1 MDKVKRYATYLLV
14 IAGCGGLLFD
24 FGGTIIGPA
33 LPYIGP
39 ADENPGSLG
48 LFTTAQVSHLSSA
61 VVMCAALAC
70 LVAGWLTEKFGRK
83 LMMLVSAA
91 IAALACL
98 PICLFEGNYPMF
110 FLGRAMQGVAA
121 GFIGVVVPMYLAEC
135 LDANSR
141 GKGAGMFQLLDFIGI
156 TFCSIVGLVVV
167 HTIGAA
173 DDATVTAAQK
183 SLAWKTIFWSSAA
196 PAILFF
202 LGALGLKESPRW
214 LYNKFVKNIR
224 KASDLESMIREGEKL
239 LSDKSLDAVGVF
251 AREKKIICACIRKA
265 PAFKQAAVAALAAN
279 NGEVKAK
286 EILEEMIASD
296 EAEAA
301 EKAAL
306 QAAAKGDTL
315 FQRKYVLP
323 FCISLAVLICNQAIG
338 FNAIQYFSIPMF
350 MKAGLTQATAN
361 TANFIVW
368 LVPIPI
374 TALALWLVDRSG
386 RKTLLKVG
394 TAGMVVALAG
404 VATVFLLL
412 GRNAIAGGAVAG
424 WLTVAGIAL
433 FVASF
438 SVGPGVVVWLALS
451 ELMPS
456 RIRANGMAIA
466 LFVNQMVAFAIAD
479 AFLPWQKA
487 CGYPVVFYCL
497 AGAAFLYFLT
507 ATFLLPETKGKTLE
521 EIEEYFKTGK
531 MP

>member
-39 ADENPGSLG
+39 VEDNPGSLG
-48 LFTTAQVSHLSSA
+48 LFNTSEISHLSSA

-70 LVAGWLTEKFGRK
+70 LVAGWLTEKLGRK
-83 LMMLVSAA
+83 LMMLISAA
-91 IAALACL
+91 IAALACV
-98 PICLFEGNYPMF
+98 PICFCSELASFFGCSAYPYF
-110 FLGRAMQGVAA
+110 FVGRAMQGVAA

-156 TFCSIVGLVVV
+156 TFCSVVGLVVV
-167 HTIGAA
+167 HGIGAA
-173 DDATVTAAQK
+173 DDATVSAAK
-183 SLAWKTIFWSSAA
+183 KALAWKTIFWSSAA

-214 LYNKFVKNIR
+214 LYRRGR
-224 KASDLESMIREGEKL
+224 KDEALE
-239 LSDKSLDAVGVF
+239 
-251 AREKKIICACIRKA
+251 
-265 PAFKQAAVAALAAN
+265 ALAAN
-279 NGEVKAK
+279 NGEEKARGV
-286 EILEEMIASD
+286 LDEMIAAD

-301 EKAAL
+301 EKVAL
-306 QAAAKGDTL
+306 AAAAKGDTL

-350 MKAGLTQATAN
+350 MKAGLSQATAN
-361 TANFIVW
+361 AANFIVW

-386 RKTLLKVG
+386 RKTLLKIG
-394 TAGMVVALAG
+394 TMGMVVALAG
-404 VATVFLLL
+404 VATMFLFIER
-412 GRNAIAGGAVAG
+412 GMTGQFAG

-438 SVGPGVVVWLALS
+438 SIGPGVVVWLALS
-451 ELMPS
+451 ELMPG

-487 CGYPVVFYCL
+487 CGYAVVFYCL
-497 AGAAFLYFLT
+497 AFAAFLYFLT
-507 ATFLLPETKGKTLE
+507 AAFLLPETRGKTLE
-521 EIEEYFKTGK
+521 QIEEYFKTGR
-531 MP
+531 MPS

>member
-1 MDKVKRYATYLLV
+1 MDKVKRYAIYLLV

-70 LVAGWLTEKFGRK
+70 LAAGWLTEKFGRK
-83 LMMLVSAA
+83 MMMLVSAA
-91 IAALACL
+91 TAALACL
-98 PICLFEGNYPMF
+98 PICLVEGNYPMF

-173 DDATVTAAQK
+173 DDATVSVARK

-214 LYNKFVKNIR
+214 LYRRGR
-224 KASDLESMIREGEKL
+224 KEEAL
-239 LSDKSLDAVGVF
+239 
-251 AREKKIICACIRKA
+251 
-265 PAFKQAAVAALAAN
+265 AALAAN
-279 NGEVKAK
+279 NGEAKAK
-286 EILEEMIASD
+286 EILDEMIASD

-306 QAAAKGDTL
+306 AASAKGDTL

-323 FCISLAVLICNQAIG
+323 FCVSLAVLICNQAIG

-350 MKAGLTQATAN
+350 MKAGLSQATAN
-361 TANFIVW
+361 AANFIVW

-386 RKTLLKVG
+386 RKTLLKIG
-394 TAGMVVALAG
+394 TLGMVVALAG
-404 VATVFLLL
+404 VATMFLFIERGMTGLF
-412 GRNAIAGGAVAG
+412 AG
-424 WLTVAGIAL
+424 WATVAGIAL

-438 SVGPGVVVWLALS
+438 SIGPGVVVWLALS
-451 ELMPS
+451 ELMPG

-487 CGYPVVFYCL
+487 CGYSVVFYSL
-497 AGAAFLYFLT
+497 AFFAFLYFLT
-507 ATFLLPETKGKTLE
+507 AAFLLPETKGRTLE
-521 EIEEYFKTGK
+521 EIEK
-531 MP
+531 MWERKREV

>member
-1 MDKVKRYATYLLV
+1 MDKVKRYALYLLV

-39 ADENPGSLG
+39 TDENPGSLG

-83 LMMLVSAA
+83 MMMLVSAA
-91 IAALACL
+91 VAALACV
-98 PICLFEGNYPMF
+98 PICMTNGNYPMF

-173 DDATVTAAQK
+173 DDATVTVARK

-196 PAILFF
+196 PAVLFF

-214 LYNKFVKNIR
+214 LYRRGR
-224 KASDLESMIREGEKL
+224 KEEAL
-239 LSDKSLDAVGVF
+239 
-251 AREKKIICACIRKA
+251 
-265 PAFKQAAVAALAAN
+265 AALAAN
-279 NGEVKAK
+279 NGAEKAK
-286 EILEEMIASD
+286 EILDEMIAAD

-350 MKAGLTQATAN
+350 MKAGLSQATAN
-361 TANFIVW
+361 AANFIVW

-386 RKTLLKVG
+386 RKTLLKIG
-394 TAGMVVALAG
+394 TLGMVIALVG
-404 VATVFLLL
+404 VATMFLFLEKETVAKGL
-412 GRNAIAGGAVAG
+412 FAG
-424 WLTVAGIAL
+424 WATVAGIAL

-487 CGYPVVFYCL
+487 CGYAVVFYSL
-497 AGAAFLYFLT
+497 AFFAFLYFLT
-507 ATFLLPETKGKTLE
+507 AAFLLPETKGKTLE
-521 EIEEYFKTGK
+521 QIEEYFKTGK
-531 MP
+531 MPE

>member
-1 MDKVKRYATYLLV
+1 MDKVRRYAAYLLV

-39 ADENPGSLG
+39 VDENPGSLG

-70 LVAGWLTEKFGRK
+70 LAAGWLTEKLGRK
-83 LMMLVSAA
+83 FMMLFSAA

-98 PICLFEGNYPMF
+98 PICMTDGNYPLF
-110 FLGRAMQGVAA
+110 FLGRAMQGVSA

-141 GKGAGMFQLLDFIGI
+141 GKGAGMFQLLDFVGI
-156 TFCSIVGLVVV
+156 TFCSVVGLVVV

-173 DDATVTAAQK
+173 DDAAVTAARK
-183 SLAWKTIFWSSAA
+183 ALAWKTIFWSSAA
-196 PAILFF
+196 PAVLFF

-214 LYNKFVKNIR
+214 LYRRGR
-224 KASDLESMIREGEKL
+224 KEEAL
-239 LSDKSLDAVGVF
+239 
-251 AREKKIICACIRKA
+251 
-265 PAFKQAAVAALAAN
+265 AALAAN
-279 NGEVKAK
+279 NGEEKAK
-286 EILEEMIASD
+286 EILAEMIAAD

-306 QAAAKGDTL
+306 AAAAKGDTL

-350 MKAGLTQATAN
+350 MRAGLSQTTAN
-361 TANFIVW
+361 AANFIVW

-386 RKTLLKVG
+386 RKTLLKIG
-394 TAGMVVALAG
+394 TLGMVIALVG
-404 VATVFLLL
+404 VATMFLFLEKETVAKGL
-412 GRNAIAGGAVAG
+412 FAG
-424 WLTVAGIAL
+424 WATVAGIAL

-487 CGYPVVFYCL
+487 CGYAVVFYSL
-497 AGAAFLYFLT
+497 AFFAFLYFLT
-507 ATFLLPETKGKTLE
+507 AAFLLPETKGKTLE
-521 EIEEYFKTGK
+521 QIEEYFKTGK
-531 MP
+531 MPE

>member
-1 MDKVKRYATYLLV
+1 MRRKENTVDKVKRYALYLLV

-70 LVAGWLTEKFGRK
+70 LVAGWLTEKLGRK
-83 LMMLVSAA
+83 MMMLVSAA

-98 PICLFEGNYPMF
+98 PICLFEGNYSMF

-121 GFIGVVVPMYLAEC
+121 GLIGVVVPMYLAEC
-135 LDANSR
+135 LDADSR

-156 TFCSIVGLVVV
+156 TFCSVVGLAVV
-167 HTIGAA
+167 HGIGAA
-173 DDATVTAAQK
+173 DDASITAAQK
-183 SLAWKTIFWSSAA
+183 SLAWKTIFWSSAV
-196 PAILFF
+196 PAVLFF

-214 LYNKFVKNIR
+214 LYRRGR
-224 KASDLESMIREGEKL
+224 KDEALK
-239 LSDKSLDAVGVF
+239 
-251 AREKKIICACIRKA
+251 
-265 PAFKQAAVAALAAN
+265 ALAAN
-279 NGEVKAK
+279 NGEEKAK
-286 EILEEMIASD
+286 EILAEMIASD

-306 QAAAKGDTL
+306 AASAKGDSL

-350 MKAGLTQATAN
+350 MKAGLSQATAN
-361 TANFIVW
+361 AANLIVW
-368 LVPIPI
+368 LVPIPVTVI
-374 TALALWLVDRSG
+374 ALGLVDKCG
-386 RKTLLKVG
+386 RKPLLKLG
-394 TAGMVVALAG
+394 TLGMVVALVG
-404 VATVFLLL
+404 VATMFLLL
-412 GRNAIAGGAVAG
+412 ERSAVATGLFAG
-424 WLTVAGIAL
+424 WATVAGIAL

-438 SVGPGVVVWLALS
+438 SFGPGVVVWLALS
-451 ELMPS
+451 ELMPG
-456 RIRANGMAIA
+456 RIRANGMSIA

-479 AFLPWQKA
+479 LFLPWQKA
-487 CGYPVVFYCL
+487 CGYAVVFYSL
-497 AGAAFLYFLT
+497 AFFAFLYFIT
-507 ATFLLPETKGKTLE
+507 AAFLLPETKGRTLE
-521 EIEEYFKTGK
+521 EIEK
-531 MP
+531 MWDRKKIV

>member
-1 MDKVKRYATYLLV
+1 MDKVKRYALYLLV

-39 ADENPGSLG
+39 TDENPGSLG

-83 LMMLVSAA
+83 MMMLVSAA
-91 IAALACL
+91 VAALACI
-98 PICLFEGNYPMF
+98 PICMTNGNYPMF

-173 DDATVTAAQK
+173 DDATVSVARK

-196 PAILFF
+196 PAVLFF
-202 LGALGLKESPRW
+202 LGALGLRESPRW
-214 LYNKFVKNIR
+214 LYRRGR
-224 KASDLESMIREGEKL
+224 KDEA
-239 LSDKSLDAVGVF
+239 LD
-251 AREKKIICACIRKA
+251 
-265 PAFKQAAVAALAAN
+265 ALAAN
-279 NGEVKAK
+279 NGPEKAK
-286 EILEEMIASD
+286 EILAEMIAAD

-306 QAAAKGDTL
+306 AAAAKGDTL

-350 MKAGLTQATAN
+350 MKAGLSQATAN
-361 TANFIVW
+361 AANFIVW

-386 RKTLLKVG
+386 RKTLLKIG
-394 TAGMVVALAG
+394 TLGMVVALVG
-404 VATVFLLL
+404 VATMFLFLEREMVAK
-412 GRNAIAGGAVAG
+412 GVVAG
-424 WLTVAGIAL
+424 WATVAGIAL

-438 SVGPGVVVWLALS
+438 SIGPGVVVWLALS

-487 CGYPVVFYCL
+487 CGYAVVFYSL
-497 AGAAFLYFLT
+497 AFFAFLYFLT
-507 ATFLLPETKGKTLE
+507 AAFLLPETKGKTLE
-521 EIEEYFKTGK
+521 QIEEYFKTGK
-531 MP
+531 MPA

>member
-70 LVAGWLTEKFGRK
+70 LVAGWLTEKLGRK
-83 LMMLVSAA
+83 LMMLASAA

-173 DDATVTAAQK
+173 DDKTIDAVQK
-183 SLAWKTIFWSSAA
+183 SLAWKTIFWSSAV
-196 PAILFF
+196 PAVLFF
-202 LGALGLKESPRW
+202 IGALGLKESPRW
-214 LYNKFVKNIR
+214 LYRRGR
-224 KASDLESMIREGEKL
+224 KD
-239 LSDKSLDAVGVF
+239 DAL
-251 AREKKIICACIRKA
+251 
-265 PAFKQAAVAALAAN
+265 AALAAN
-279 NGEVKAK
+279 NGEAKAK
-286 EILEEMIASD
+286 EILAEMIAAD

-306 QAAAKGDTL
+306 QASAKSDTL

-361 TANFIVW
+361 AANFIVW

-386 RKTLLKVG
+386 RKTLLKIG
-394 TAGMVVALAG
+394 TMGMVVALAG
-404 VATVFLLL
+404 VATMFLFIER
-412 GRNAIAGGAVAG
+412 GMTGQFAG

-438 SVGPGVVVWLALS
+438 SIGPGVVVWLALS
-451 ELMPS
+451 ELMPG

-487 CGYPVVFYCL
+487 CGYAVVFYCL
-497 AGAAFLYFLT
+497 AFAAFLYFLT
-507 ATFLLPETKGKTLE
+507 AALLLPETKGKTLE
-521 EIEEYFKTGK
+521 QIEAYFKTGK
-531 MP
+531 MPD

>member
-1 MDKVKRYATYLLV
+1 VDKVKRYALYLLV

-39 ADENPGSLG
+39 TDENPGSLG

-70 LVAGWLTEKFGRK
+70 LVAGWLTEKLGRK

-91 IAALACL
+91 VAALACV
-98 PICLFEGNYPMF
+98 PICMTNGNYPMF

-173 DDATVTAAQK
+173 DDATVTVARK

-196 PAILFF
+196 PAVLFF

-214 LYNKFVKNIR
+214 LYRRGR
-224 KASDLESMIREGEKL
+224 KEEAL
-239 LSDKSLDAVGVF
+239 
-251 AREKKIICACIRKA
+251 
-265 PAFKQAAVAALAAN
+265 AALAAN
-279 NGEVKAK
+279 NGAEKAK
-286 EILEEMIASD
+286 EILAEMIAAD
-296 EAEAA
+296 EAESA

-350 MKAGLTQATAN
+350 MKAGLSQATAN
-361 TANFIVW
+361 AANFIVW

-386 RKTLLKVG
+386 RKTLLKIG
-394 TAGMVVALAG
+394 TLGMVIALVG
-404 VATVFLLL
+404 VATMFLFLEKETVAKGL
-412 GRNAIAGGAVAG
+412 FAG
-424 WLTVAGIAL
+424 WATVAGIAL

-487 CGYPVVFYCL
+487 CGYAVVFYSL
-497 AGAAFLYFLT
+497 AFFAFLYFLT
-507 ATFLLPETKGKTLE
+507 AAFLLPETKGKTLE
-521 EIEEYFKTGK
+521 QIEEYFKTGK
-531 MP
+531 MPE

>member
-1 MDKVKRYATYLLV
+1 MDKVKRYAIYLLV

-70 LVAGWLTEKFGRK
+70 LAAGWLAEKLGRK
-83 LMMLVSAA
+83 LMMLASAA

-98 PICLFEGNYPMF
+98 PICLVEGSYPMF

-173 DDATVTAAQK
+173 DDAAVSAAQK

-214 LYNKFVKNIR
+214 LYRRGR
-224 KASDLESMIREGEKL
+224 KDEAL
-239 LSDKSLDAVGVF
+239 
-251 AREKKIICACIRKA
+251 
-265 PAFKQAAVAALAAN
+265 AALAAN
-279 NGEVKAK
+279 NGEAKAK
-286 EILEEMIASD
+286 EILAEMIAND

-301 EKAAL
+301 EKAKN
-306 QAAAKGDTL
+306 AAATDPL

-350 MKAGLTQATAN
+350 MKAGLTQSTAN
-361 TANFIVW
+361 AANFIVW

-386 RKTLLKVG
+386 RKTLLKIG
-394 TAGMVVALAG
+394 TGGMVAALAG
-404 VATVFLLL
+404 VATMFLFIE
-412 GRNAIAGGAVAG
+412 RGATGLFAG
-424 WLTVAGIAL
+424 WATVAGIAL

-451 ELMPS
+451 ELMPG
-456 RIRANGMAIA
+456 RIRANGMSIA
-466 LFVNQMVAFAIAD
+466 LFVNQMVAYAIAD

-487 CGYPVVFYCL
+487 CGYSVVFYSL
-497 AGAAFLYFLT
+497 AFFAFLYFLT
-507 ATFLLPETKGKTLE
+507 AAFLLPETKGRTLE
-521 EIEEYFKTGK
+521 EIEK
-531 MP
+531 MWETK

>member
-1 MDKVKRYATYLLV
+1 MEKAKRYMVFLLV
-14 IAGCGGLLFD
+14 MAGCGGMLFD

-39 ADENPGSLG
+39 VEDNPGSLG

-61 VVMCAALAC
+61 VVMCAAIAC
-70 LVAGWLTEKFGRK
+70 LAAGWLAEKLGRK

-91 IAALACL
+91 VAALACL
-98 PICLFEGNYPMF
+98 PICLAEGNYAMF

-156 TFCSIVGLVVV
+156 TFCSVVGLVVV

-173 DDATVTAAQK
+173 DDASVTAAQK

-196 PAILFF
+196 PAVVFF
-202 LGALGLKESPRW
+202 LGALGLRESPRW
-214 LYNKFVKNIR
+214 LYR
-224 KASDLESMIREGEKL
+224 RGRRAEALE
-239 LSDKSLDAVGVF
+239 
-251 AREKKIICACIRKA
+251 
-265 PAFKQAAVAALAAN
+265 ALAAN
-279 NGEVKAK
+279 NGEAKAK
-286 EILEEMIASD
+286 EILDEMAAGD
-296 EAEAA
+296 AAEAA

-306 QAAAKGDTL
+306 AAAAKGDTL

-323 FCISLAVLICNQAIG
+323 FCISLAILICNQAIG

-350 MKAGLTQATAN
+350 MKAGLSQATAN
-361 TANFIVW
+361 AANFVVW
-368 LVPIPI
+368 LVPIPV
-374 TALALWLVDRSG
+374 TAVALWLVDRSG
-386 RKTLLKVG
+386 RKTLLKTG
-394 TAGMVVALAG
+394 TVGMVVALAG
-404 VATVFLLL
+404 VASMFLLL
-412 GRNAIAGGAVAG
+412 EKGVASGGSFAG
-424 WLTVAGIAL
+424 WATVAGIAL

-438 SVGPGVVVWLALS
+438 SIGPGVVVWLALS
-451 ELMPS
+451 ELMPG

-487 CGYPVVFYCL
+487 CGYAAVFYCL
-497 AGAAFLYFLT
+497 AGFAFLYFL
-507 ATFLLPETKGKTLE
+507 AAAFLLPETKGKTLE
-521 EIEEYFKTGK
+521 EIEEYWK
-531 MP
+531 

>member
-1 MDKVKRYATYLLV
+1 MDKVKRYAIYLLV

-61 VVMCAALAC
+61 VVMCAAIAC
-70 LVAGWLTEKFGRK
+70 LAAGWLTEKLGRK
-83 LMMLVSAA
+83 LMMLISAA

-98 PICLFEGNYPMF
+98 PICLTDGNYALF
-110 FLGRAMQGVAA
+110 FVGRAMQGVAA

-173 DDATVTAAQK
+173 DDATVSAAQK
-183 SLAWKTIFWSSAA
+183 SLAWKTIFWSSAV
-196 PAILFF
+196 PAVLFF

-214 LYNKFVKNIR
+214 LYRRGR
-224 KASDLESMIREGEKL
+224 KDEAL
-239 LSDKSLDAVGVF
+239 
-251 AREKKIICACIRKA
+251 
-265 PAFKQAAVAALAAN
+265 AALAAN
-279 NGEVKAK
+279 NGEAKAR
-286 EILEEMIASD
+286 EILDEMIASD
-296 EAEAA
+296 AAEAA

-306 QAAAKGDTL
+306 AASAKGDSL
-315 FQRKYVLP
+315 LQRKYVLP

-361 TANFIVW
+361 AANFIVW
-368 LVPIPI
+368 LVPIPV
-374 TALALWLVDRSG
+374 TVVALWLVDRSG
-386 RKTLLKVG
+386 RKTLLKTG
-394 TAGMVVALAG
+394 TLGMVVALAG
-404 VATVFLLL
+404 VATMFLLL
-412 GRNAIAGGAVAG
+412 ERSVVSGGLFAG
-424 WLTVAGIAL
+424 WATVAGIAL

-451 ELMPS
+451 ELMPG

-466 LFVNQMVAFAIAD
+466 LFVNQMVAFTIAD

-487 CGYPVVFYCL
+487 CGYAVVFYSL
-497 AGAAFLYFLT
+497 AGFAFLYFLT
-507 ATFLLPETKGKTLE
+507 AAFLLPETKGKTLE
-521 EIEEYFKTGK
+521 EIEAYFAGK
-531 MP
+531 

>member
-1 MDKVKRYATYLLV
+1 MDKVKSYAVYLLV

-33 LPYIGP
+33 LPYIAQG
-39 ADENPGSLG
+39 DEYPGSLG
-48 LFTTAQVSHLSSA
+48 IFTTEQVSHLSSA
-61 VVMCAALAC
+61 VVMCAAIAC
-70 LVAGWLTEKFGRK
+70 LVAGWLTEKLGRK
-83 LMMLVSAA
+83 LMMLISAA

-98 PICLFEGNYPMF
+98 PICITDGNYALF
-110 FLGRAMQGVAA
+110 FAGRAMQGVAA

-156 TFCSIVGLVVV
+156 TFCSIVGLAVV
-167 HTIGAA
+167 HFVGAA
-173 DDATVTAAQK
+173 DDATVSAAK
-183 SLAWKTIFWSSAA
+183 KAIAWKTIFWSSAA

-214 LYNKFVKNIR
+214 LYR
-224 KASDLESMIREGEKL
+224 RGRREEAL
-239 LSDKSLDAVGVF
+239 
-251 AREKKIICACIRKA
+251 
-265 PAFKQAAVAALAAN
+265 AALAAN
-279 NGEVKAK
+279 NGEEKAR
-286 EILEEMIASD
+286 EILDEMVASD
-296 EAEAA
+296 AAEAA

-306 QAAAKGDTL
+306 AEAAKGDTV

-350 MKAGLTQATAN
+350 MKAGLSQATAN
-361 TANFIVW
+361 AANFVVW

-374 TALALWLVDRSG
+374 TVVALSLVDRSG
-386 RKTLLKVG
+386 RKTLLKLG
-394 TAGMVVALAG
+394 TLGMVIALAG
-404 VATVFLLL
+404 VASMFLLL
-412 GRNAIAGGAVAG
+412 ERGVVAGGLFAG
-424 WLTVAGIAL
+424 WMTVAGIAL

-438 SVGPGVVVWLALS
+438 SIGPGVVVWLALS

-456 RIRANGMAIA
+456 RIRANGMSIA

-487 CGYPVVFYCL
+487 CGYAVVFYRL
-497 AGAAFLYFLT
+497 AFFAFLYFLT

-521 EIEEYFKTGK
+521 EIEAYFAKK
-531 MP
+531 

>member
-1 MDKVKRYATYLLV
+1 MDKVKSYAIYILV

-33 LPYIGP
+33 LPYIAQG
-39 ADENPGSLG
+39 DEYPGSLG

-61 VVMCAALAC
+61 VVMCAAIAC
-70 LVAGWLTEKFGRK
+70 LAAGWLTEKLGRK
-83 LMMLVSAA
+83 LMILVSAA

-98 PICLFEGNYPMF
+98 PICMTDGNYALF
-110 FLGRAMQGVAA
+110 FVGRAMQGVAA

-156 TFCSIVGLVVV
+156 TFCSVVGLVVV
-167 HTIGAA
+167 HFVGAA
-173 DDATVTAAQK
+173 DDATVSAAK
-183 SLAWKTIFWSSAA
+183 KALAWKSIFWSSAA

-202 LGALGLKESPRW
+202 VGALGLKESPRW
-214 LYNKFVKNIR
+214 LYRRGR
-224 KASDLESMIREGEKL
+224 KDEAL
-239 LSDKSLDAVGVF
+239 
-251 AREKKIICACIRKA
+251 
-265 PAFKQAAVAALAAN
+265 AALAAN
-279 NGEVKAK
+279 NGEAKAR
-286 EILEEMIASD
+286 EILDEMIAAD
-296 EAEAA
+296 AAEAA

-306 QAAAKGDTL
+306 AESAKGDTL

-350 MKAGLTQATAN
+350 MKAGLSQATAN
-361 TANFIVW
+361 AANFVVW

-374 TALALWLVDRSG
+374 TVVALGLVDRSG
-386 RKTLLKVG
+386 RKTLLKLG
-394 TAGMVVALAG
+394 TLGMVVALAG
-404 VATVFLLL
+404 VASMFLLL
-412 GRNAIAGGAVAG
+412 ERGAVAG
-424 WLTVAGIAL
+424 GLFAGWATVAGIAL

-438 SVGPGVVVWLALS
+438 SIGPGVVVWLALS

-456 RIRANGMAIA
+456 RIRANGMSIA

-487 CGYPVVFYCL
+487 CGYAVVFYSL
-497 AGAAFLYFLT
+497 AGFAFLYFLT

-521 EIEEYFKTGK
+521 EIEAYFAKK
-531 MP
+531 

>member
-1 MDKVKRYATYLLV
+1 MDKVKRYALYLLV

-39 ADENPGSLG
+39 AEDNPGSLG

-83 LMMLVSAA
+83 MMMLVSAA

-98 PICLFEGNYPMF
+98 PICLVEGNYPMF
-110 FLGRAMQGVAA
+110 FLGRAMQGAAA

-173 DDATVTAAQK
+173 DDATVTAARK
-183 SLAWKTIFWSSAA
+183 SLAWKTIFWSSAV

-202 LGALGLKESPRW
+202 LGALGLRESPRW
-214 LYNKFVKNIR
+214 LYRRGR
-224 KASDLESMIREGEKL
+224 KDEA
-239 LSDKSLDAVGVF
+239 LD
-251 AREKKIICACIRKA
+251 
-265 PAFKQAAVAALAAN
+265 ALAAN
-279 NGEVKAK
+279 NGPEKAK
-286 EILEEMIASD
+286 EILAEMIAAD

-301 EKAAL
+301 ERAAL
-306 QAAAKGDTL
+306 QAAAKGDSL

-361 TANFIVW
+361 AANFIVW

-386 RKTLLKVG
+386 RKTLLKIG
-394 TAGMVVALAG
+394 TLGMVAALVG
-404 VATVFLLL
+404 VATMFLFLEKETVAKGL
-412 GRNAIAGGAVAG
+412 FAG
-424 WLTVAGIAL
+424 WATVAGIAL

-487 CGYPVVFYCL
+487 CGYAVVFYSL
-497 AGAAFLYFLT
+497 AFFAFLYFLT
-507 ATFLLPETKGKTLE
+507 AAFLLPETKGKTLE
-521 EIEEYFKTGK
+521 QIEEYFKTGK
-531 MP
+531 MPE

>member
-39 ADENPGSLG
+39 VEDNPGSLG
-48 LFTTAQVSHLSSA
+48 LFNTSEISHLSSA

-70 LVAGWLTEKFGRK
+70 LVAGWLTEKLGRK
-83 LMMLVSAA
+83 LMMLISAA
-91 IAALACL
+91 IAALACV
-98 PICLFEGNYPMF
+98 PICFCSELASFFGCSAYPYF
-110 FLGRAMQGVAA
+110 FVGRAMQGVAA

-156 TFCSIVGLVVV
+156 TFCSVVGLVVV
-167 HTIGAA
+167 HGIGAA
-173 DDATVTAAQK
+173 DDATVSAAK
-183 SLAWKTIFWSSAA
+183 KALAWKTIFWSSAA

-214 LYNKFVKNIR
+214 LYRRGR
-224 KASDLESMIREGEKL
+224 KDEALE
-239 LSDKSLDAVGVF
+239 
-251 AREKKIICACIRKA
+251 
-265 PAFKQAAVAALAAN
+265 ALAAN
-279 NGEVKAK
+279 NGEEKARGV
-286 EILEEMIASD
+286 LDEMIAAD

-301 EKAAL
+301 EKVAL
-306 QAAAKGDTL
+306 AAAAKGDTL

-350 MKAGLTQATAN
+350 MKAGLSQATAN
-361 TANFIVW
+361 AANFIVW

-386 RKTLLKVG
+386 RKTLLKIG
-394 TAGMVVALAG
+394 TMGMVVALAG
-404 VATVFLLL
+404 VATMFLFIER
-412 GRNAIAGGAVAG
+412 GMTGQFAG

-438 SVGPGVVVWLALS
+438 SIGPGVVVWLALS
-451 ELMPS
+451 DLMPG

-487 CGYPVVFYCL
+487 CGYAVVFYCL
-497 AGAAFLYFLT
+497 AFAAFLYFLT
-507 ATFLLPETKGKTLE
+507 AAFLLPETRGKTLE
-521 EIEEYFKTGK
+521 QIEEYFKTGR
-531 MP
+531 MPS